1 MPATDATKVVKESN
15 IMIARYVF
23 SIVVGMVVTFTLI
36 FVMHLLIEYGESAMS
51 KTRDRHMLEFV
62 RVKRNENL
70 NIEDQTP
77 EKPPKPPEVPPEIP
91 PQDMDTVDPDAPTVN
106 IPPPS
111 VNNTVDLGG
120 PGGMNVAEGDY
131 LPIVRVAP
139 VYPAR
144 ALSRGI
150 EGYVDM
156 GFTVTLTG
164 TVRDPYVIH
173 STSSLFE
180 RAATRAVLKFKYK
193 PRVVDGIPVDV
204 PDVKTRIT
212 FKIED

>member
-1 MPATDATKVVKESN
+1 
-15 IMIARYVF
+15 MIGRYVF
-23 SIVVGMVVTFTLI
+23 AIVTGTLVTLSLLFI
-36 FVMHLLIEYGESAMS
+36 MHLLIEFGESALS
-51 KTRDRHMLEFV
+51 TPRDRHMLEFV

-70 NIEDQTP
+70 NTEDITP
-77 EKPPKPPEVPPEIP
+77 EKPPKPPEVPPELP
-91 PQDMDTVDPDAPTVN
+91 PQDLDNVDPNAPTIN

-111 VNNTVDLGG
+111 VNTNVDIGG
-120 PGGMNVAEGDY
+120 PGGMNIAEGDY

-156 GFTVTLTG
+156 SFTVTTTG
-164 TVRDPYVIH
+164 TVRDPIVVF
-173 STSSLFE
+173 STSSLFD

-193 PRVVDGIPVDV
+193 PRVVDGQPVDV
-204 PDVKTRIT
+204 PGVKTRIT
-212 FKIED
+212 FKIEE